1 MGSNSGAQQPLTTQ
15 ILTGDPSQQKTASWD
30 SDEDD
35 PSTPS
40 ITYSTTTDLFKAI
53 AVVQRASGDALR
65 VEGVTSEIFG
75 RILNARSES
84 QKFTFFFSEPHQLLI
99 VTIPSGPHEHAALAI
114 SQHIYINIWQMN
126 LQRGIINSASELF
139 GSAPGQQPKG
149 PGEPDGSWTPTLPSG
164 DLPPWPSVVVEV
176 GKSHSMAILRLKA
189 ARWLIQSSYAVRAVI
204 LVKIG
209 PQQGIITI
217 EKWRGVESEGR
228 PGATTTRASAA
239 ATREPDCVQTVGIS
253 RTGVGTGDMAR
264 LDPNSYTVVR
274 GPLRLAF
281 ADLFLRDPEPG
292 EYDIIFEDEVLQNL
306 AVDVSRERGAR
317 Q

>member
-1 MGSNSGAQQPLTTQ
+1 MGSISGAQQPLATQ
-15 ILTGDPSQQKTASWD
+15 TLTGDPSQQKTASKA
-30 SDEDD
+30 SEEDD
-35 PSTPS
+35 LSTPS
-40 ITYSTTTDLFKAI
+40 IIYSTTKDLFKAI
-53 AVVQRASGDALR
+53 AAVQRASGDALR
-65 VEGVTSEIFG
+65 VEGVTPEIFG
-75 RILNARSES
+75 RILDTRSES

-126 LQRGIINSASELF
+126 LQRDIINSASELF

-176 GKSHSMAILRLKA
+176 GKSHSIAVLRLKA
-189 ARWLIQSSYAVRAVI
+189 TRWLIQSSYAVRVVI

-209 PQQGIITI
+209 PQQGITI
-217 EKWRGVESEGR
+217 EKWRGVEQEGR
-228 PGATTTRASAA
+228 PGAMATRASAA
-239 ATREPDCVQTVGIS
+239 AACKPSCVQTVRIS
-253 RTGVGTGDMAR
+253 RTGVNVGDMAR

-281 ADLFLRDPEPG
+281 AELFLRDPEPG

-306 AVDVSRERGAR
+306 AVDVSRERRTR